1 MNAMTVLSTL
11 ALTLGASWCA
21 GINLYATVAVLG
33 LLHRYVDGF
42 QLPGDMSVLASDWVL
57 WPAIGLYLVEFVADK
72 VPAIDSAWD
81 SVHTFIRIPAGAVLA
96 AMAIG
101 DVPLEVQVCAA
112 LVGGTLAFG
121 SHATKATTRLAAHS
135 TGTSP
140 IVSPVVSVIEDVLVV
155 GTMSLVAAHPVVTL
169 FLVAVMLIVSYL
181 LLRTFWRLAR
191 KAVGAM
197 VRFYRNLTSSGE
209 ETASA

>member
-1 MNAMTVLSTL
+1 MDAAQIFATL

-33 LLHRYVDGF
+33 LLHRYTGF
-42 QLPGDMSVLASDWVL
+42 NLPDHMGVLGSDWVL
-57 WPAIGLYLVEFVADK
+57 WPAIGLYVIEFVADK

-81 SVHTFIRIPAGAVLA
+81 TVHTFIRIPAGAVLA

-101 DVPLEVQVCAA
+101 DVPVEFQVLAG
-112 LVGGTLAFG
+112 LIGGGLAFG

-140 IVSPVVSVIEDVLVV
+140 LLSPVLSVVEDVLVV
-155 GTMSLVAAHPVVTL
+155 GTVGLIASHPIIAL
-169 FLVAVMLIVSYL
+169 LLLSVMLIVAYFIM
-181 LLRTFWRLAR
+181 RMFWRLAR
-191 KAVGAM
+191 GVFRSMRAV
-197 VRFYRNLTSSGE
+197 VRRFRAEAPAAGVE
-209 ETASA
+209 A